1 MAYKQQILIDGV
13 TPINRALLQPM
24 QDALST
30 AIYAVLT
37 AKEMNDIIEEAQDD
51 DVGGYYM
58 YLGETTIYNGRSYK
72 KGAVYT
78 IEEV

>member
-1 MAYKQQILIDGV
+1 MAYKPKGLIDGV

-37 AKEMNDIIEEAQDD
+37 AKEMNDIIEESQDD

-58 YLGETTIYNGRSYK
+58 YLGETTTFNGRTYK